1 MQELVNP
8 LWVVFLHLPHCAVL
22 SIFFPVKNCGNKQTV
37 NCYNVSEG
45 LGEVGGGRVKVR
57 QSIGFGGGGR
67 GRVKVCQS
75 IGFGG
80 GGMSQSKRL
89 EGAVI
94 P

>member
-1 MQELVNP
+1 M
-8 LWVVFLHLPHCAVL
+8 C
-22 SIFFPVKNCGNKQTV
+22 
-37 NCYNVSEG
+37 
-45 LGEVGGGRVKVR
+45 

-80 GGMSQSKRL
+80 GGISQSKRL